1 MNFFPADD
9 ADEFAD
15 VAEKI
20 CVNQRFKSAISAG
33 CIFFPQMTQMSSQM
47 WQKKICV
54 NQRFKS
60 AISAGY
66 FSPTDNSVK
75 NFSLNFVSIS
85 FQTLF
90 RR

>member
-47 WQKKICV
+47 GQ
-54 NQRFKS
+54 NRS
-60 AISAGY
+60 A
-66 FSPTDNSVK
+66 
-75 NFSLNFVSIS
+75 
-85 FQTLF
+85 
-90 RR
+90 